1 MFPIPLFL
9 WGIQKAGEWAEGRKQ
24 KSNPTT
30 AAHATTKNNS
40 ATPAPLFWDEK
51 QLALRQEWD
60 RTGRAAALAK
70 INATRIA
77 WDADRESMSLAFEER
92 YGKNLDSFER
102 LHKWREF
109 QKEWPNVKPAATPT
123 VALVGPVSY
132 IYIFSNVETGR
143 FKIGKANNVAN
154 RFKTAQTFASERLE
168 RVCERS
174 VPASKVYDI
183 EKKIHKALKHHRRNG
198 EWFSCPKEVAIETM
212 DSIIA
217 NTL

>member
-1 MFPIPLFL
+1 M
-9 WGIQKAGEWAEGRKQ
+9 G
-24 KSNPTT
+24 
-30 AAHATTKNNS
+30 
-40 ATPAPLFWDEK
+40 
-51 QLALRQEWD
+51 
-60 RTGRAAALAK
+60 K
-70 INATRIA
+70 IYN
-77 WDADRESMSLAFEER
+77 
-92 YGKNLDSFER
+92 SFER

-212 DSIIA
+212 DFDYRQHIVIVCVSPA
-217 NTL
+217 SGQARASTLLTHSSSR